1 MLCYLNGKSRSSCK
15 KFRNQRAINKTDFL
29 QLNQINKSIKKFI
42 EKKAEKIAVPENSTK
57 ELGQKFKN
65 NTLLIGST
73 KSTLAEYNRQQVYN
87 N

>member
-1 MLCYLNGKSRSSCK
+1 MLCYLNGKSRSSYK
-15 KFRNQRAINKTDFL
+15 KFRNQRAINKTNFL

-42 EKKAEKIAVPENSTK
+42 EKKAEKIAVLENRTK

-65 NTLLIGST
+65 SILIGST

>member
-1 MLCYLNGKSRSSCK
+1 MK
-15 KFRNQRAINKTDFL
+15 
-29 QLNQINKSIKKFI
+29 
-42 EKKAEKIAVPENSTK
+42 KKAEKIAVLENRTK

-65 NTLLIGST
+65 STLIGST